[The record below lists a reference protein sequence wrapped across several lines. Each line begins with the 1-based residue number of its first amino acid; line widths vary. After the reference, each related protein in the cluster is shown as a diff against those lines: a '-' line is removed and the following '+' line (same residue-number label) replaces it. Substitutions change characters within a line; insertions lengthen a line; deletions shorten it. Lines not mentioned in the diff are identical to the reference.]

1 MIFVKNL
8 LKKPNTPVIICA
20 ISLAILVTAF
30 VLVLI
35 FFLNGR
41 ASLATQ
47 QQWASGKES
56 FDSAYEIAAADKDTP
71 DKTLYVPKL
80 KDQLGKKLEDAV
92 KDIGQGAVVVSSDA
106 NQTVCNLT
114 NESAN
119 LQNGTPTVV
128 FGTEK
133 GIVKSA
139 SFSCSTWLLGY
150 GPLSF
155 VDMINNEHCIE
166 KVLNEAGLQVDYGIV
181 VAPTNRASYTTY
193 AQDGTTVSTEKCE
206 FSGASG
212 RNKWS
217 ASLVYDYTLANTKGN
232 LANTIRTVSV
242 TIS

>member
-8 LKKPNTPVIICA
+8 LKKPNTIVFICA
-20 ISLAILVTAF
+20 VSLAILVAAF
-30 VLVLI
+30 AIVLV

-47 QQWASGKES
+47 QQWASGKET
-56 FDSAYEIAAADKDTP
+56 FDNAYEIAAADKDTP

-80 KDQLGKKLEDAV
+80 KEQLGKKVEDAI
-92 KDIGQGAVVVSSDA
+92 KDIGQGATVVSSDPK
-106 NQTVCNLT
+106 QTVCNLT

-119 LQNGTPTVV
+119 AQNGTPTVV

-150 GPLSF
+150 GSLSF

-166 KVLNEAGLQVDYGIV
+166 KVLNEAGLKVEYGTV
-181 VAPTNRASYTTY
+181 TAPTNRASYTTY
-193 AQDGTTVSTEKCE
+193 AQDGTTVSQEKCE
-206 FSGASG
+206 FSGYSG
-212 RNKWS
+212 RYKWN
-217 ASLVYDYTLANTKGN
+217 ASMVYDYTLANTKGN
-232 LANTIRTVSV
+232 LANTVRTVSI